1 MIYRRRGTP
10 GTIPA
15 ATATNGESQEDP
27 AETKKA
33 TGESDTNGTAEEKN
47 GSEQADGVEG
57 SNEVQGEEEDRSA
70 TQCIWIARVRPE
82 DCEGIV
88 KFTVLQGKVVKPE
101 RQLRGGFDRERGLA
115 SW

>member
-1 MIYRRRGTP
+1 MS
-10 GTIPA
+10 TIPVSNGQN
-15 ATATNGESQEDP
+15 TEHTPTENEMGGNEINGEKEGRCSSEATNRV
-27 AETKKA
+27 
-33 TGESDTNGTAEEKN
+33 
-47 GSEQADGVEG
+47 DGG
-57 SNEVQGEEEDRSA
+57 NEAGEEEDRSA
-70 TQCIWIARVRPE
+70 AQCIWIARVRPE